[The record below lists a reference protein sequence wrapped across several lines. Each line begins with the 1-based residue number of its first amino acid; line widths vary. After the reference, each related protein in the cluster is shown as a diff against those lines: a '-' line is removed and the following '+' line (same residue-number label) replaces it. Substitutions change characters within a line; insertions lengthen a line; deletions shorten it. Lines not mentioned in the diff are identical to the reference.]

1 MEQELVG
8 MWAQAGV
15 GVGQLALI
23 AWGLRQM
30 SQASADR
37 NRQLDIME
45 ARQEAQSQAR
55 QLHPGYAELPG
66 RFGHRDSSALE
77 DAVLKRCPWMGG
89 VNMRLIRAS
98 LPIVAHNSVYD
109 GWARHRHTRLVFRA
123 LSFSCRRPA
132 PDLI

>member
-8 MWAQAGV
+8 MWAQAGA

-37 NRQLDIME
+37 NRPLDIM
-45 ARQEAQSQAR
+45 EAQSQAR

-77 DAVLKRCPWMGG
+77 DAVLKHCPVYGG
-89 VNMRLIRAS
+89 TTPFLRVL
-98 LPIVAHNSVYD
+98 
-109 GWARHRHTRLVFRA
+109 A
-123 LSFSCRRPA
+123 LF
-132 PDLI
+132 

>member
-37 NRQLDIME
+37 NRPLDIME

-77 DAVLKRCPWMGG
+77 DAVLKHCPMGG
-89 VNMRLIRAS
+89 EHASHPRLPS
-98 LPIVAHNSVYD
+98 D
-109 GWARHRHTRLVFRA
+109 
-123 LSFSCRRPA
+123 CRS
-132 PDLI
+132 

>member
-15 GVGQLALI
+15 GVGQLSLI

-37 NRQLDIME
+37 NRPLDIME

-55 QLHPGYAELPG
+55 QLHPGCAELPG

-77 DAVLKRCPWMGG
+77 DAVLSTALDGG
-89 VNMRLIRAS
+89 EHAS
-98 LPIVAHNSVYD
+98 
-109 GWARHRHTRLVFRA
+109 HTRLP
-123 LSFSCRRPA
+123 SDCRS
-132 PDLI
+132 